1 MAARKKTAKKTSRKT
16 SAAKAKPKVSEL
28 SQTHGKTEKFKPTT
42 LDQIW
47 GDTGMNK
54 YKTLDEEEYKQRLKD
69 MAKVDLQ
76 THAAEVGLIPIDN
89 TTQLKKRLLSEFK
102 KYTSSFKVPDVKSN
116 NDKNNLS
123 KEAQKILNEGK

>member
-1 MAARKKTAKKTSRKT
+1 MAARKKTAKKTNSKT
-16 SAAKAKPKVSEL
+16 SAAKTKSKVSQL

-54 YKTLDEEEYKQRLKD
+54 YKTLDEEEYKERLKD

-76 THAAEVGLIPIDN
+76 THAAEIGLIPIDN
-89 TTQLKKRLLSEFK
+89 TTQLKKRLLAEFK
-102 KYTSSFKVPDVKSN
+102 KYASSFKVPEVKSN
-116 NDKNNLS
+116 NDKNRLS